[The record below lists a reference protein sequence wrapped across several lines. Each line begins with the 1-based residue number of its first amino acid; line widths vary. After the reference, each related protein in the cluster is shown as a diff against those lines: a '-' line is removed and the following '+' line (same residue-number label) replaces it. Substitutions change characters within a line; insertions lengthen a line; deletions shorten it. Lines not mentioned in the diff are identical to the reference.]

1 MLLSMILLS
10 NRMSHSKPCRK
21 YENEICRY
29 HFGRS
34 FTNYTIISI
43 ILGRILLENVKNNV
57 LNERDIILRN
67 VKEYIEN
74 NLNPKKRNILNPL
87 KDNYKK
93 VTNIPDVP
101 EELILTEDQY
111 YDALSIQMILIF
123 KFI

>member
-1 MLLSMILLS
+1 MLLSLILLS
-10 NRMSHSKPCRK
+10 NHMSHSKSCRK
-21 YENEICRY
+21 YENEIFRY

-43 ILGRILLENVKNNV
+43 VLGRNLLENVKNNV
-57 LNERDIILRN
+57 LNEKDRILRN

-74 NLNPKKRNILNPL
+74 NLNSKKRNFLNPL

-101 EELILTEDQY
+101 KQLILTEDQY
-111 YDALSIQMILIF
+111 YDALSIQIILIF

>member
-1 MLLSMILLS
+1 M
-10 NRMSHSKPCRK
+10 
-21 YENEICRY
+21 
-29 HFGRS
+29 
-34 FTNYTIISI
+34 
-43 ILGRILLENVKNNV
+43 KNNV
-57 LNERDIILRN
+57 LNERDIIWRN

-74 NLNPKKRNILNPL
+74 NLNPKKHNILNSL